1 MLLTSLKSFLS
12 RLNPKVGKSPGI
24 SWGATIRSGLHVPIC
39 LKTDARTAQRWKQ
52 KGTLETMWRK
62 ILEKRN
68 NEVHAD

>member
-1 MLLTSLKSFLS
+1 MLLTSFKSFLS
-12 RLNPKVGKSPGI
+12 RLNCKVGESA
-24 SWGATIRSGLHVPIC
+24 SVSAAANIRSDLRVPIC
-39 LKTDARTAQRWKQ
+39 LGTDARTAQRWKQ